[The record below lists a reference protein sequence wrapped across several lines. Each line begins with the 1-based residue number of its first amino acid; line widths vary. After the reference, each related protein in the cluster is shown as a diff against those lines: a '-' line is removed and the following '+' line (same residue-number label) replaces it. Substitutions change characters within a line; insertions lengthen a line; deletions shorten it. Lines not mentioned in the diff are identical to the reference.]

1 MTSVRVQI
9 AHSSPS
15 MVDTRRVRLL
25 WCALLVGTSSLFVLA
40 LLPPFL
46 PVEMQSVVR
55 QCFAS
60 VCHQWP
66 SRSPQIGGVP
76 IALCDRCSGVY
87 LGLVGGVAATGW
99 GRFPWR
105 TLGGHGR
112 YLLLGAVVPL
122 GLNWIGPVLGLWGNG
137 PLSRALTGLLFG
149 GVAASYVANRLLQRV
164 TRTASAQGPEHR

>member
-1 MTSVRVQI
+1 MVDMRRVQ
-9 AHSSPS
+9 
-15 MVDTRRVRLL
+15 RL
-25 WCALLVGTSSLFVLA
+25 WWALLAGTGSLFVLA

-46 PVEMQSVVR
+46 PVEMQAVTR

-76 IALCDRCSGVY
+76 IALCDRCSGIY
-87 LGLVGGVAATGW
+87 LGLVVGVAATGW

-122 GLNWIGPVLGLWGNG
+122 GLNWMGPVLGLWGNG
-137 PLSRALTGLLFG
+137 PFSRALTGLLFG
-149 GVAASYVANRLLQRV
+149 GIAASYVTDRLLRRI
-164 TRTASAQGPEHR
+164 TRTASAQGPERK